1 LIAIIGEEKTKSLSA
16 ILLAA
21 ILVAPS
27 LALAQFVDS
36 KGNKTGKA
44 RHDIAKR
51 CAVSA
56 GMPIAADGSWRDGS
70 PEALAKYRAC
80 TAKNNIS

>member
-1 LIAIIGEEKTKSLSA
+1 MTKFFSGILMAA
-16 ILLAA
+16 ILLA
-21 ILVAPS
+21 PS
-27 LALAQFVDS
+27 LASAQFVDS
-36 KGNKTGKA
+36 KGNKTNKS

-56 GMPIAADGSWRDGS
+56 GMPIHADGSWLEGS

-80 TAKNNIS
+80 KAKNNIS